1 MAHVVVLIIHCFQ
14 YATFAEVQTFLQ
26 RVRQIIAL
34 PKDALV
40 RLVEK
45 HVTLHADDYV
55 DQRRVESSDAVRFVR
70 IVERVDAAREP
81 LFDDDPLGIGAHFDE
96 IVDDHGPV
104 VGGEGQDADE
114 IGQCRG
120 ENRENLNGE

>member
-14 YATFAEVQTFLQ
+14 YATFGEVQTFLQ
-26 RVRQIIAL
+26 LVREIVAL

-45 HVTLHADDYV
+45 NVALHADDDV
-55 DQRRVESSDAVRFVR
+55 DRRWVESLDAVRLVR
-70 IVERVDAAREP
+70 VVERVDAAREP

-96 IVDDHGPV
+96 IVGDHGPV
-104 VGGEGQDADE
+104 VGGERQDADE
-114 IGQCRG
+114 IGQRGG
-120 ENRENLNGE
+120 ENREDLNGE